1 MRSSAKDGITRREFV
16 TSCAT
21 ASLMLGL
28 PPYLQGCASDSA
40 DAPEGSE
47 TLFVNG
53 DIYIDADQKVDN
65 LLVRDGVVAGINVN
79 PVNHLHAQLVDLDG
93 AAAYPGFNDSHVHLI
108 TMAVAGSILVPTPS
122 KENPQQLEE
131 DPLEIA
137 KAVGAACKDLA
148 PGTPRMGHGFK
159 LDDYDAWHLADL
171 AEIDALTGDQCP
183 VMIADQLG
191 HSYIV
196 NSVALRMSG
205 IDDDTPDPPGGVIVR
220 ENGKAT
226 GMLRETAG
234 ALVGNTAIFPRVPD
248 AGVKPYAIR
257 LLNTW
262 ASMGYTSIV
271 DLMGGPMG
279 RTMKPELCQELDREG
294 LLPLRINYAYTFF
307 NLSEMQDF
315 DKVESPWV
323 HFAGLKLFVDGAAG
337 QGGAWTSWE
346 NTQGNHGLYA
356 VCTND
361 QEYGEDYNLYRM
373 LDKSEELG
381 LDMHFHVGGDLAID
395 AVLSA
400 IEAVQQKNGALRSKH
415 TLYHLGLITDEQIA
429 RMSALGD
436 SVIAGVQPSL
446 HWEFQKDETAFYYGE
461 HARGSYPYRK
471 LRDAGVTLAF
481 STDYASNIRDLCW
494 PTEIMKVALTGAA
507 DPEANPPLTM
517 RDLIAGFTVGGYAT
531 TREARVGKL
540 HPGYQADIVIYEQDL
555 YSVAPEE
562 LSKDNPQVLA
572 TWVGG
577 RRILPI

>member
-1 MRSSAKDGITRREFV
+1 MKSSAKDGITRREFV

-79 PVNHLHAQLVDLDG
+79 PVNHLHAQRVDLDG

-279 RTMKPELCQELDREG
+279 RTMKPELCQELDHEG

-381 LDMHFHVGGDLAID
+381 LDMHYHVGGDLAID

-400 IEAVQQKNGALRSKH
+400 IEALQQKNGALRGKH

-471 LRDAGVTLAF
+471 MRDAGVTLAF

-555 YSVAPEE
+555 YSVAPDE

>member
-1 MRSSAKDGITRREFV
+1 MKSSDKDGITRREFV
-16 TSCAT
+16 TRCAT
-21 ASLMLGL
+21 TSLMLGL
-28 PPYLQGCASDSA
+28 SPYLQGCASDST
-40 DAPEGSE
+40 DEPKGSE
-47 TLFVNG
+47 TLFFNG
-53 DIYIDADQKVDN
+53 DIYIDAGQKVN
-65 LLVRDGVVAGINVN
+65 TLLVRDGVVAGIDVN
-79 PVNHLHAQLVDLDG
+79 PANHLRAQRVDLKG

-122 KENPQQLEE
+122 KE

-159 LDDYDAWHLADL
+159 LNDYDAWRLADL

-205 IDDDTPDPPGGVIVR
+205 IDDLTPDPPGGVIVR

-234 ALVGNTAIFPRVPD
+234 ALVGNSAIFPRVPD
-248 AGVKPYAIR
+248 AAVKPIAIE

-279 RTMKPELCQELDREG
+279 RTMKPELCQELDQEG

-307 NLSEMQDF
+307 KLSEMQDF

-346 NTQGNHGLYA
+346 NTQGNQGLNA

-361 QEYGEDYNLYRM
+361 EEYGEEYNIYRM

-381 LDMHFHVGGDLAID
+381 LDMHYHVGGDLAID

-400 IEAVQQKNGALRSKH
+400 IEAVQQQNGALRGKH

-429 RMSALGD
+429 RMAALGD

-461 HARGSYPYRK
+461 HAWGSYPYRK
-471 LRDAGVTLAF
+471 MRDAGVILAF
-481 STDYASNIRDLCW
+481 STDFASNIPELCS
-494 PTEIMKVALTGAA
+494 PTVIMRIALTGAD
-507 DPEANPPLTM
+507 DPQANPPLTM
-517 RDLIAGFTVGGYAT
+517 RDLIEGFTVGGYAT

-540 HPGYQADIVIYEQDL
+540 HPGYQADIVIYEKDL
-555 YSVAPEE
+555 YTVPPEE
-562 LSKDNPQVLA
+562 LSMYNPKVVA

-577 RRILPI
+577 RQILPI

>member
-1 MRSSAKDGITRREFV
+1 MKSSAKDGITRREFV

-28 PPYLQGCASDSA
+28 PPYLQGCASDYA

-79 PVNHLHAQLVDLDG
+79 PVNHLHAQRVDLEG

-279 RTMKPELCQELDREG
+279 RTMKPELCQELDHEG

-481 STDYASNIRDLCW
+481 STDYASNICDLCW

-555 YSVAPEE
+555 YSVAPDE

>member
-79 PVNHLHAQLVDLDG
+79 PAYHLHAQRVDLEG

-279 RTMKPELCQELDREG
+279 RTMKPELCQELDHEG

-481 STDYASNIRDLCW
+481 STDYASNICDLCW

-555 YSVAPEE
+555 YSVAPDE